1 MRFDSEQRLS
11 FIYIFICMIFLGL
24 FTRIIYMTVIQ
35 GEDYYAAAENKV
47 YKKIVLEAP
56 RGEIRDRYGR
66 LLAGSNPSFNVQIS
80 QNEIQ
85 KDRLNDTAALIIK
98 VLKDNGEKYI
108 DEFPI
113 IHDNDNF
120 YFTFDNKIKEWKKDN
135 NIEGNRNAKESFNII
150 AENLNNQGIIFLEA
164 DDTPAEVQKKIND
177 AGYYPPI
184 SVSKWKFTE
193 EIKKEEWLLK
203 YKIKETDVSPQE
215 TFSLIRDFYDIDI
228 NISDRNARD
237 IMLVRDILKSK
248 GYFQYEPSVL
258 ALNVSQKTVSTIEEF
273 SMEFPGIAINIAP
286 VRYYPYGA
294 FASHILGQ
302 IGKISSQDEIERFV
316 NENNYAKTDIIGK
329 TGIEKKYEDK
339 LKGENG
345 YQRVQVDAFGRLI
358 NTIDSATPISGDTIY
373 LTIDAELQTVAE
385 ESLEKTLSL
394 IQSGGTY
401 ESQWG
406 NVSLKGSKRVYNK
419 ATSGAVVA
427 LDVKTGEVLAMANFP
442 DYDPNIFTSGISVA
456 EMDNLMPANMNDPLA
471 PKPLYNIATMTS
483 VQPGSVFKMI
493 TGLAALESG
502 LDPEYTIKDEGYI
515 EMGGRR
521 FGCWLWNDQRG
532 KHGEEN
538 LVSALRDSCNYYFY
552 SISVGYDYAKD
563 KPIPVK
569 MDAEKVLNMSKLFG
583 LDSPT
588 GIQIEEIPGQVPNPD
603 RKLRETKSSLYFA
616 INSKMKDYFTDISNS
631 SPDYEER
638 INEIVSWTDENP
650 TRGELL
656 TRMKDLNVKN
666 DLIEEITDYVKYSFY
681 NQGSWK
687 TGDTFNLAIG
697 QGAHSYTPL
706 QIANYI
712 SAIAN
717 NGYLNKVTV
726 VDKIESYD
734 KMNVE
739 KIKRESAEIPV
750 NKGNLE
756 YLRKGMLDVTDE
768 GTAKQL
774 FANFPVKVAAKT
786 GTAQKSGRI
795 PEADEYAYL
804 ISHLSD
810 YNVNREA
817 AIKKASELEKE
828 SNENLPKYRYLKRAI
843 QQLNPDLTDA
853 DINGFKDTYDNFA
866 WFVTY
871 APADDPQIAVV
882 SMIFQGGSGGNAGPV
897 TREIIAKYLGL
908 YDNQSTEQPVDFTE
922 QIER

>member
-1 MRFDSEQRLS
+1 MRFESDQRLS
-11 FIYIFICMIFLGL
+11 FIYIFICLIFIGL
-24 FTRIIYMTVIQ
+24 FSRIVYMTVIQ

-85 KDRLNDTAALIIK
+85 KDKINDTAALIIK
-98 VLKDNGEKYI
+98 VLKENGEEYI
-108 DEFPI
+108 DEFPVI
-113 IHDNDNF
+113 LENNEFHF
-120 YFTFDNKIKEWKKDN
+120 SFDSKIREWKESN
-135 NIEGNRNAKESFNII
+135 NIQQNNNAQESFNII
-150 AENLNNQGIIFLEA
+150 ADNLNNQGIIFLEA
-164 DDTPAEVQKKIND
+164 DDTPADVQKKIND

-184 SVSKWKFTE
+184 SVNKWKFSE

-203 YKIKETDVSPQE
+203 YKIKETNVTAKE
-215 TFSLIRDFYDIDI
+215 TFSLIREFYDIDE

-237 IMLVRDILKSK
+237 IMLVRDILKAK

-258 ALNVSQKTVSTIEEF
+258 AMNVSQKTVSTIEEF

-294 FASHILGQ
+294 FAAHILGQ
-302 IGKISSQDEIERFV
+302 TGRISSQDEIDRFV
-316 NENNYAKTDIIGK
+316 SENNYAKTDIIGK

-345 YQRVQVDAFGRLI
+345 YKRVQVDAFGRLI
-358 NTIDSATPISGDTIY
+358 NTIDSVSPVSGDTIY
-373 LTIDAELQTVAE
+373 LTIDAELQAVAE

-401 ESQWG
+401 QSQWG
-406 NVSLKGSKRVYNK
+406 NVSLKGSKRVYSK

-442 DYDPNIFTSGISVA
+442 DYDPNIFTSGISA
-456 EMDNLMPANMNDPLA
+456 SDMENLMPANMNDPLA

-502 LDPEYTIKDEGYI
+502 LDPDYKIKDEGFI
-515 EMGGRR
+515 EIGGSR
-521 FGCWLWNDQRG
+521 FGCWIWNDHRG

-588 GIQIEEIPGQVPNPD
+588 GIQIEEIPGKVPNPD
-603 RKLRETKSSLYFA
+603 RKLKETKSSLYFA
-616 INSKMKDYFTDISNS
+616 INTKMKDYFTDISNS
-631 SPDYEER
+631 SQEYEER
-638 INEIVSWTDENP
+638 INKIVNWTEENP
-650 TRGELL
+650 SRGELL
-656 TRMKDLNVKN
+656 KRMEDLNVKS
-666 DLIEEITDYVKYSFY
+666 DLIAEITDYVKYSFY

-734 KMNVE
+734 KMKVE
-739 KIKRESAEIPV
+739 KIKRESSEIPV
-750 NKGNLE
+750 KKENLE

-795 PEADEYAYL
+795 PPADEYQYL
-804 ISHLSD
+804 LSHLSD
-810 YNVNREA
+810 FNVNRNA
-817 AIKKASELEKE
+817 VLQKAEDLEND
-828 SNENLPKYRYLKRAI
+828 SDENLPKYRYLKRAI
-843 QQLNPDLTDA
+843 QQLNPNLTDNE
-853 DINGFKDTYDNFA
+853 INSFKDTYDNFA

-871 APADDPQIAVV
+871 APAEDPQIAVV

-908 YDNQSTEQPVDFTE
+908 YEDQDTKQPVDFTE